1 MNRVVTLSAGLM
13 EARIAPEIGGA
24 LLSLRYAGRSL
35 MRETPNEAIAAGNVR
50 LTAGFPLVPYGN
62 RIADGRFEFS
72 GRSCRLVTNFPGSSQ
87 PLHGIGW
94 QRAWRVVSETKDGC
108 TLAYESGA
116 GDKSDWP
123 FRFGT
128 ELHYRLRPNGIDV
141 SLYMTNKE
149 EFPAPAGLGLH
160 PFFLIGERTRVRF
173 AAKALWTNDPA
184 FLPLKPIV
192 EEARRFASGWQPAGG
207 HLDNDIEGW
216 DGRLFLTAMPGDLA
230 VTMTVEPV
238 FSWLRIFNPPKSNSI
253 GVEPMTH
260 ATNAINRSDVPP
272 MAVLSTGER
281 LGGTIS
287 INVS

>member
-1 MNRVVTLSAGLM
+1 MNPVLTLSVGLM

-24 LLSLRYAGRSL
+24 LLSLRYDGRSL

-50 LTAGFPLVPYGN
+50 LTAGFPLVPYVN

-72 GRSCRLVTNFPGSSQ
+72 DRSYRLATNFPDSSH

-94 QRAWRVVSETKDGC
+94 QRAWRVVNETKDSC
-108 TLAYESGA
+108 VLAYESDA
-116 GDKSDWP
+116 GDERDWP
-123 FRFGT
+123 FRFCT
-128 ELHYRLRPNGIDV
+128 ELHYLLRPNGLDV
-141 SLYMTNKE
+141 SLYMTNRE
-149 EFPAPAGLGLH
+149 EFPAPAGLGFH
-160 PFFLIGERTRVRF
+160 PFFPIGEKTRVRF

-184 FLPLKPIV
+184 FLPLKPMV

-207 HLDNDIEGW
+207 NFDNDIEGW

-230 VTMTVEPV
+230 LTMTVEPV
-238 FSWLRIFNPPKSNSI
+238 FSWLRIFNPPNSNSI

-272 MAVLSTGER
+272 MAVLSTGAR
-281 LGGTIS
+281 LGGTIF